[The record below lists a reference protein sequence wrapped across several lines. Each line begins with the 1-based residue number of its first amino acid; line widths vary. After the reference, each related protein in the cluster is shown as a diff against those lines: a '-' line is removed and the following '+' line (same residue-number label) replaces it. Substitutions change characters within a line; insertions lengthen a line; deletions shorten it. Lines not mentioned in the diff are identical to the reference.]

1 MYYGRKKEKH
11 TAIYNDY
18 FRTELT
24 SKEIAQKYGL
34 TVNRIHDIIKQGQ
47 RNKNQKPPIL
57 KVKFKG
63 RIWKAENLAKQLGI
77 KIESLKAAIR
87 KGSKYDKRYS
97 IQIYKQTA

>member
-1 MYYGRKKEKH
+1 MYFGRQKEKH
-11 TAIYNDY
+11 KAIYQDY
-18 FRTELT
+18 FRTELS

-34 TVNRIHDIIKQGQ
+34 TVNWIHEIIRQGQ
-47 RNKNQKPPIL
+47 RNKNAKPPIL

-63 RIWKAENLAKQLGI
+63 RIYHAENLAKRLGI

-87 KGSKYDKRYS
+87 KGYKYDKRYS